1 MSDSPGLTDFA
12 IGIVNS
18 ALNLSDG
25 MVKFLEEFKLQ
36 LVKSIL
42 LIKMV
47 LGVVEMT
54 FGLVYASFS
63 LPEWQALK
71 VTFFAPWPYL
81 RFEKQVYRNYRHT
94 CKKSSHKISS
104 VAWASMF
111 PTNIQRS
118 SRSMKEAIN
127 ENTVNT

>member
-1 MSDSPGLTDFA
+1 MDFA
-12 IGIVNS
+12 II
-18 ALNLSDG
+18 L
-25 MVKFLEEFKLQ
+25 
-36 LVKSIL
+36 KSIL
-42 LIKMV
+42 LIKMF
-47 LGVVEMT
+47 LGLVEMT

-71 VTFFAPWPYL
+71 MTFFAPWPYP
-81 RFEKQVYRNYRHT
+81 RFEKQVYRNYWDT

-104 VAWASMF
+104 VTRASMF

-127 ENTVNT
+127 ENTVKTYN